1 MNKADLQN
9 LIIFMKRVTVTG
21 EEALAWAQ
29 SYAALNAELAAL
41 NTPSPD
47 SSSTRRWSQSS
58 KK

>member
-47 SSSTRRWSQSS
+47 SSST
-58 KK
+58 K